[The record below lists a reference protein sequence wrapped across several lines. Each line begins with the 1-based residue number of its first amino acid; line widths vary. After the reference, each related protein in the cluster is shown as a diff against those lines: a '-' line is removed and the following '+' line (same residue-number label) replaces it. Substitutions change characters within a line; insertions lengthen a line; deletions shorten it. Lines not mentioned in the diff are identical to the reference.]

1 MDKTDTSR
9 VTSEWMDS
17 LTLLFRACEPLTDP
31 CDYTQ
36 QQREAEV
43 DNIERHTFYCLHVKL
58 ALQDGV
64 RPLSW
69 DEWSE
74 KEKSFKVEA
83 RAVKG
88 KADQKEDD
96 YCNKGNWVNRQEF
109 GDELTAMFGGD
120 YPTKTT
126 RKEYRPE
133 PPLGDDVRM
142 TARYGR
148 RDEDDPKVSQ

>member
-1 MDKTDTSR
+1 MII
-9 VTSEWMDS
+9 V
-17 LTLLFRACEPLTDP
+17 
-31 CDYTQ
+31 
-36 QQREAEV
+36 
-43 DNIERHTFYCLHVKL
+43 I
-58 ALQDGV
+58 
-64 RPLSW
+64 
-69 DEWSE
+69 
-74 KEKSFKVEA
+74 KVIA
-83 RAVKG
+83 
-88 KADQKEDD
+88 
-96 YCNKGNWVNRQEF
+96 RQEF